1 MTVAAQRK
9 VFTFFYSLSNPRTD
23 GRRVMFFKSR
33 YITLPLAHITSQLG
47 VYWSRA
53 AESQPVTLPVHLS
66 ARGISDT

>member
-1 MTVAAQRK
+1 
-9 VFTFFYSLSNPRTD
+9 
-23 GRRVMFFKSR
+23 MFFKSR
-33 YITLPLAHITSQLG
+33 YITLSLAHIASQLG